1 MVGDAQNQMNTELIA
16 WVDSIPFSKPTKNL
30 TKDFSDAVL
39 VAEILKLYYPR
50 YVELHN
56 YIPVNNLNMKIE
68 NWNTLNRKVLVK
80 IDMKLNKKTIYHL
93 ASGSQGTI
101 EKLLLELR
109 AKILKDDEKL
119 HKERLMKHNIES
131 TEAQLSKEKIIVN
144 LPHNGQPNLLEENS
158 KAKTNN
164 EIYQSNLTPKVGCFR
179 RGISTVFHWITSLFF
194 WNIFSFCRLFYFG
207 KHPRNVFVDIAIQ
220 QRKNDETVPLAI
232 YEKMKRELREK
243 EEIIRTLNHKI
254 AYLESSM
261 KLKDL
266 RISSLTA
273 QILQNAVETNCPTM
287 KLQPNDGV
295 QIKLRSRSH
304 NFYETKAN

>member
-164 EIYQSNLTPKVGCFR
+164 EIYQSNLTPK
-179 RGISTVFHWITSLFF
+179 
-194 WNIFSFCRLFYFG
+194 
-207 KHPRNVFVDIAIQ
+207 